1 MIYLSLDQAMRTTG
15 YSIFEDKRLVAYG
28 SFTIS
33 GSKPIEQRL
42 NDFFQN
48 FEQRLNDFFQNL
60 NTLYRQF
67 EFDEVFFEDIQNQNN
82 NETYKKLAYVQATI
96 MIWCYNNDMRFH
108 ILSPSHWR
116 KILKDECGVS
126 FGRKREEQKE
136 AAIKFI
142 KQTFDKDVTSDEA
155 DSIALGYA
163 ALLEKDDVIR
173 F

>member
-15 YSIFEDKRLVAYG
+15 YSIFEGKRLVAYG
-28 SFTIS
+28 SFTVS
-33 GSKPIEQRL
+33 GSKPI
-42 NDFFQN
+42 
-48 FEQRLNDFFQNL
+48 EQRLNDFFQNL

-96 MIWCYNNDMRFH
+96 MIWCYNNDIRFH

-163 ALLEKDDVIR
+163 ALLEKDDIIR

>member
-15 YSIFEDKRLVAYG
+15 YSIFEGKRLVAYG
-28 SFTIS
+28 SFTVS
-33 GSKPIEQRL
+33 GSKPI
-42 NDFFQN
+42 
-48 FEQRLNDFFQNL
+48 EQRLNDFFQNL

-163 ALLEKDDVIR
+163 ALLEKDDVIK

>member
-15 YSIFEDKRLVAYG
+15 YSIFEGKRLVAYG
-28 SFTIS
+28 SFTVS
-33 GSKPIEQRL
+33 GSKPI
-42 NDFFQN
+42 
-48 FEQRLNDFFQNL
+48 EQRLNDFFQNL

-126 FGRKREEQKE
+126 FGRKREEQKQK
-136 AAIKFI
+136 AIEFV
-142 KQTFDKDVTSDEA
+142 QQFFARMVSSDEA
-155 DSIALGYA
+155 DAICLGYA
-163 ALLEKDDVIR
+163 GICEKKR
-173 F
+173 TESAF

>member
-33 GSKPIEQRL
+33 GSKPI
-42 NDFFQN
+42 
-48 FEQRLNDFFQNL
+48 EQRLNDFFQNL

-96 MIWCYNNDMRFH
+96 MIWCYNNDIRFH

-163 ALLEKDDVIR
+163 ALLEKDDVIK